1 MKSRVTILD
10 VAAGAGV
17 SISSVSAALN
27 ERPGVSDSTRARI
40 LDVAHRLGWVPS
52 LRGRSLSSKR
62 AYTVGLVIERPPS
75 VIETDPFFAGFIAG
89 VEVTLSRHGYA
100 LVLQM
105 APTRATALDRL
116 RRLTLDHRI
125 DGAFLTDLATRDD
138 RVTLVQE
145 LDLPSVAV
153 NPDVGCPLPSV
164 RQDHKSGLVDVVR
177 RVTTLGHTRVAH
189 VGGRRGLIH
198 TRQRAEVWRSSLRE
212 AGLYPG
218 PVVYGDFTAE
228 SGSRAA
234 DRLLGGDGPLPTAV
248 VCASDLMA
256 IGFIAR
262 ASALGV
268 DVPRQ
273 VSVTGFDGL
282 PIGAYVRPALTTVT
296 TSPRVLGEAAARA
309 LVASIAGD
317 SPQDVDVPPT
327 VALFRE
333 SLTAPPG

>member
-1 MKSRVTILD
+1 MTILD
-10 VAAGAGV
+10 VAAEADV
-17 SISSVSAALN
+17 SISTVSSALN
-27 ERPGVSDSTRARI
+27 ERPGVSAATRARVVS
-40 LDVAHRLGWVPS
+40 VAERLGWVPS
-52 LRGRSLSSKR
+52 LRGRSLASKR
-62 AYTVGLVIERPPS
+62 AYTVGLVMERPPT

-89 VEVTLSRHGYA
+89 VEVALSRRGYA

-105 APTRATALDRL
+105 APTRGAALDRL
-116 RRLTLDHRI
+116 RRLALDHRI

-153 NPDVGCPLPSV
+153 NPDRGCPMPSV
-164 RQDHKSGLVDVVR
+164 RQDHRPGLEGVMR
-177 RVTTLGHTRVAH
+177 RVVELGHTRVAH
-189 VGGRRGLIH
+189 LGGRRGLIH
-198 TRQRAEVWRSSLRE
+198 TRQRAEVWRTTLRA
-212 AGLYPG
+212 AGLQPG
-218 PVVYGDFTAE
+218 TVVYGDFTAA

-234 DRLLGGDGPLPTAV
+234 DRILGGDGPLPTAV

-268 DVPRQ
+268 DVPSR

-296 TSPRVLGEAAARA
+296 TSPRALGEAAARTLLSRIDGEPA
-309 LVASIAGD
+309 
-317 SPQDVDVPPT
+317 PDVDVPPT
-327 VALFRE
+327 AALFRE
-333 SLTAPPG
+333 SLVAPSA

>member
-1 MKSRVTILD
+1 MRSRVTILD
-10 VAAGAGV
+10 VAAEADV
-17 SISSVSAALN
+17 SISTVSSALNDRRGVSA
-27 ERPGVSDSTRARI
+27 ETRTRV
-40 LDVAHRLGWVPS
+40 LSVAERLGWVPS

-62 AYTVGLVIERPPS
+62 AYTVGLVIERPPTI
-75 VIETDPFFAGFIAG
+75 IETDPFFSGFIAG
-89 VEVTLSRHGYA
+89 VEVALSRQGYA

-105 APTRATALDRL
+105 APTRSTALDRL
-116 RRLTLDHRI
+116 RQLSLDHRI
-125 DGAFLTDLATRDD
+125 DGAFLTDLATHDD
-138 RVTLVQE
+138 RVALVHE

-164 RQDHKSGLVDVVR
+164 RQDHRPGLEEVMGR
-177 RVTTLGHTRVAH
+177 LTALGHTHVAH

-198 TRQRAEVWRSSLRE
+198 TRQRVEVWRSALRR
-212 AGLYPG
+212 AGLRPG

-234 DRLLGGDGPLPTAV
+234 DRILGGDGPPPTAV

-268 DVPRQ
+268 DVPGR

-296 TSPRVLGEAAARA
+296 TSPRALGEAAART
-309 LVASIAGD
+309 LVAGIAGEH
-317 SPQDVDVPPT
+317 PPDVDVPAT
-327 VALFRE
+327 AALFRD
-333 SLTAPPG
+333 SLTAPPS

>member
-62 AYTVGLVIERPPS
+62 AFTVGLVIERPPS

-198 TRQRAEVWRSSLRE
+198 TQQRAEVWRSSLRE

-234 DRLLGGDGPLPTAV
+234 DRLLGGGGPLPTAV

>member
-1 MKSRVTILD
+1 MRSRVTILD
-10 VAAGAGV
+10 VAAEAGV
-17 SISSVSAALN
+17 SISTVSSALN
-27 ERPGVSDSTRARI
+27 DRPGVSAATRSRVLA
-40 LDVAHRLGWVPS
+40 VADRLGWVPS

-75 VIETDPFFAGFIAG
+75 VIETDPFFSGFIAG
-89 VEVTLSRHGYA
+89 VEVALSRHGYA
-100 LVLQM
+100 LVLQL

-116 RRLTLDHRI
+116 RMLTLDHRI

-138 RVTLVQE
+138 RVALVQE

-164 RQDHKSGLVDVVR
+164 RQDHRPGLVDVMR
-177 RVTTLGHTRVAH
+177 RVTDLGHTRVAH
-189 VGGRRGLIH
+189 VAGRRGLIH
-198 TRQRAEVWRSSLRE
+198 TRQRVEVWRSSLKQ
-212 AGLYPG
+212 AGLWPG
-218 PVVYGDFTAE
+218 PLVHGDFTAE

-234 DRLLGGDGPLPTAV
+234 DRLLAGAGPLPTAV

-268 DVPRQ
+268 DVPGR

-296 TSPRVLGEAAARA
+296 TSPRALGEAAATRLLA
-309 LVASIAGD
+309 GIAGE
-317 SPQDVDVPPT
+317 PAEDVDVPAT
-327 VALFRE
+327 TALFRD
-333 SLTAPPG
+333 SLVTPPG

>member
-1 MKSRVTILD
+1 VKSRVTILD

-62 AYTVGLVIERPPS
+62 AFTVGLVIERPPS

-198 TRQRAEVWRSSLRE
+198 TQQRAEVWRSSLRE

-234 DRLLGGDGPLPTAV
+234 DRLLGGGGPLPTAV